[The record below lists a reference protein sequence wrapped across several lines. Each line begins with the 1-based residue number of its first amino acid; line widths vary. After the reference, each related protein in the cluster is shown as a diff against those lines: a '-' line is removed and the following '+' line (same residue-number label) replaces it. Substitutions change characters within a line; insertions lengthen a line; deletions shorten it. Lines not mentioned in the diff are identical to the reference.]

1 MVISVGLVGPK
12 ARAKA
17 VVDGH
22 LVNIPEPKIFRK
34 TRAHFKDEPSR
45 QLSSCFRGN
54 SAGGGASNE
63 GTPFG
68 ILSL

>member
-22 LVNIPEPKIFRK
+22 LVNIPEPRVIRPGELALTKVKFLTFGLI
-34 TRAHFKDEPSR
+34 SR
-45 QLSSCFRGN
+45 LRS
-54 SAGGGASNE
+54 E
-63 GTPFG
+63 LG
-68 ILSL
+68 IQ